1 MKLKMLYILSC
12 LVLLVGCSRMTAA
25 PPVLSGV
32 NKDIHTEIRVDSVV
46 VDRWHSVLGKNDTV
60 FVHDSID
67 RLVYR
72 NRAVHDTVVDSIPY
86 PVFVDK
92 EVEVPAELSQW
103 QQLLMAFGKL
113 GLVMWLCVLV
123 YVAVKVWRK
132 FR

>member
-1 MKLKMLYILSC
+1 MKLKMLYVLSC

-25 PPVLSGV
+25 PPVMSGV

-113 GLVMWLCVLV
+113 GLVMWLCILV
-123 YVAVKVWRK
+123 YVVVKVWRK